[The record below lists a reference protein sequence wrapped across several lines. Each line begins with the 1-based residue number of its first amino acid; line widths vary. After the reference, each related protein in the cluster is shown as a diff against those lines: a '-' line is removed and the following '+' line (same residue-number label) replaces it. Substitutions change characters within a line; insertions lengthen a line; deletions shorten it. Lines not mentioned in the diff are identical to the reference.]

1 MSCEE
6 VRVES
11 SPATEEMRGG
21 LAPGAE
27 ILSHETERY
36 KVSFRFN
43 QRLARNELALQSKTA
58 GKHRAVYTH
67 YDALDEAGDLI
78 GKKPITK
85 GVAEFIIRNFEQRG
99 DAESFRIYVD
109 DLRSGR
115 LGQRGAITRTPEDV
129 RHVTTSTERSFT
141 ATGDKLD
148 HHWPIFQKYKET
160 GYGSIIRATM
170 TLHQVCASHCHF
182 CSTIS
187 RNKRDSISLREA
199 QDFVTALLHDQAEF
213 NRRRFPEY
221 NQRYR
226 DLTGSDIRLRGL
238 ILSGGGQP
246 NLWPHFEAF
255 VNWLSEQKIDLGLI
269 TNGFP
274 KAIPESVYEKFK
286 WIRISITPDDAS
298 PFYPQGRFDRQYI
311 PATIRHR
318 QDITV
323 GYSYVYGPW
332 TTDDVLT
339 RINEALDENGFDY
352 CRTLADC
359 NLTRNSQL
367 SAHRELAER
376 LRGLGFVDDAGRP
389 LGRIFH
395 QLKYHGTQE
404 QADDIW
410 QDGQC
415 FLQSYNVFWDTT
427 GHEDAGESFC
437 YPCDSVTV
445 LAEEATG
452 GDVSASERKF
462 NAAKWGTVSNRN
474 VRALYEQKVRP
485 FFNPRENCSACLFMR
500 NNEVVRNLRDRQS
513 YDDIR
518 PKPDL
523 LHVNFP

>member
-1 MSCEE
+1 
-6 VRVES
+6 
-11 SPATEEMRGG
+11 
-21 LAPGAE
+21 
-27 ILSHETERY
+27 
-36 KVSFRFN
+36 
-43 QRLARNELALQSKTA
+43 
-58 GKHRAVYTH
+58 
-67 YDALDEAGDLI
+67 
-78 GKKPITK
+78 
-85 GVAEFIIRNFEQRG
+85 
-99 DAESFRIYVD
+99 
-109 DLRSGR
+109 